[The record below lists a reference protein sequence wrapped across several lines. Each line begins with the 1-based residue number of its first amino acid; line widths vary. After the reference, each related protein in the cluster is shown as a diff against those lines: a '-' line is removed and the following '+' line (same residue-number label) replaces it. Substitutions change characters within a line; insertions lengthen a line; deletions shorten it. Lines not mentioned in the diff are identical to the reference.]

1 MENLTTVN
9 IKGKEYVEVKTRVKW
24 FRKNIEGGSIDTEIL
39 HFDKDS
45 IMTKTKIFING
56 NLVATGMAH
65 EDKSA
70 SLVNKTSFVE
80 CCETSSVGRALGM
93 LGIGIDQSVDTA
105 TTIGA
110 AIAQQEIM
118 ERQETLINYKADNL
132 SAQLMVAIENDD
144 EAGIAEVENDYRGDT
159 PVAEAVKASLAPEH
173 VEYMEERKERKLIER
188 REKAKAKHEG
198 NVAHA
203 KAFADK
209 QKNTEAE

>member
-1 MENLTTVN
+1 METLATVN

-24 FRKNIEGGSIDTEIL
+24 FRKNIEGGCIDTEHV
-39 HFDKDS
+39 HFDGKS
-45 IMTKTKIFING
+45 IMCKTKIHIDG
-56 NLVATGMAH
+56 KLAAPGMAY
-65 EDKSA
+65 EEQDA

-93 LGIGIDQSVDTA
+93 MAIGIDQSVDTA

-209 QKNTEAE
+209 QKNSEAE

>member
-24 FRKNIEGGSIDTEIL
+24 FRKNIEGGCIDTEHV
-39 HFDKDS
+39 HFDGKS
-45 IMTKTKIFING
+45 IMCKTKIHIDG
-56 NLVATGMAH
+56 KLVATGMAY
-65 EDKSA
+65 EEQDA

-93 LGIGIDQSVDTA
+93 MAIGIDQSVDTA

-203 KAFADK
+203 KAFAE
-209 QKNTEAE
+209 KNSEAE